1 MNAYEKVTAAR
12 ASDRPGG
19 CFYINEIIDGFLEMH
34 GDRSFGDDGAIV
46 GGVGY
51 LDRRPVTVIAMHRG
65 DTLEERM
72 RRNFGCPSPEG
83 YRKALRLMK
92 QAEKFSR
99 PVICF
104 VGSPGA
110 YCGITAEERG
120 QGQAIAQNLWEMAAL
135 KTPIL
140 TVVTGE
146 GGSGG
151 ALALSVSD
159 KMIVFENAVYS
170 VVSPEGC
177 ATILW
182 KDAGRAA
189 EAAEMLRLTSED
201 LYRLGVADEVLP
213 EGGRTPEQI
222 AKALKKTLVESLK
235 EIDKVHISRLMATRY
250 ERYRRIGRFWG
261 RS

>member
-1 MNAYEKVTAAR
+1 MSAYDKVLSAR
-12 ASDRPGG
+12 AADRKQGT
-19 CFYINEIIDGFLEMH
+19 FYIEQIIDGFTELH
-34 GDRSFGDDGAIV
+34 GDRNFGDDGAIV
-46 GGVGY
+46 GGVGF
-51 LDRRPVTVIAMHRG
+51 LDRRPVTVITMNRG

-72 RRNFGCPSPEG
+72 KRNFGCPSPEG

-92 QAEKFSR
+92 QAEKFRR

-135 KTPIL
+135 ETPIL

-151 ALALSVSD
+151 ALALSVCD
-159 KMIVFENAVYS
+159 RMIMFENAVYS

-182 KDAGRAA
+182 KDASKARDAA
-189 EAAEMLRLTSED
+189 ELLGLTSAD
-201 LYRLGVADEVLP
+201 LQRLGIADVVLE
-213 EGGRTPEQI
+213 EGNKSPEQI
-222 AKALKKTLVESLK
+222 AKELKKLLAATLK
-235 EIDKVHISRLMATRY
+235 ETDRIRISTLLAARY
-250 ERYRRIGRFWG
+250 QRYRKIGDFWG
-261 RS
+261 

>member
-1 MNAYEKVTAAR
+1 MSAYDKVLEAR
-12 ASDRPGG
+12 AADRPQGG
-19 CFYINEIIDGFLEMH
+19 FYIDLIIDNFMEMH

-51 LDRRPVTVIAMHRG
+51 LDKRPVTVITMHRG
-65 DTLEERM
+65 NTLEERM
-72 RRNFGCPSPEG
+72 KRNFGCPSPEG

-92 QAEKFSR
+92 QAEKFKR
-99 PVICF
+99 PIICF

-159 KMIVFENAVYS
+159 KMIMFENAVYS

-182 KDAGRAA
+182 KDSSKAQDAA
-189 EAAEMLRLTSED
+189 EILGLTSDD
-201 LYRLGVADEVLP
+201 LKRLGVADVILKE
-213 EGGRTPEQI
+213 EGKTPEQI
-222 AKALKKTLVESLK
+222 AKELKKLLVSSLK
-235 EIDKVHISRLMATRY
+235 EIDKLHISRVMADRY
-250 ERYRRIGRFWG
+250 ERYRKIGSFWG
-261 RS
+261 

>member
-1 MNAYEKVTAAR
+1 MSAYDKVLSAR
-12 ASDRPGG
+12 AADRAQGT
-19 CFYINEIIDGFLEMH
+19 FYISRIIDDFIELH

-51 LDRRPVTVIAMHRG
+51 LDRRPVTVITMNRG

-72 RRNFGCPSPEG
+72 KRNFGCPSPEG

-92 QAEKFSR
+92 QAEKFRR

-135 KTPIL
+135 ETPIL

-151 ALALSVSD
+151 ALALSVCD
-159 KMIVFENAVYS
+159 RMIMFENAVYS

-182 KDAGRAA
+182 KDASKARDAA
-189 EAAEMLRLTSED
+189 ELLGLTSAD
-201 LYRLGVADEVLP
+201 LQRLGIADVVLE
-213 EGGRTPEQI
+213 EGNKSPEQI
-222 AKALKKTLVESLK
+222 AKELKKLLAATLK
-235 EIDKVHISRLMATRY
+235 ETDRIRISTLLAARY
-250 ERYRRIGRFWG
+250 QRYRKIGDLWG
-261 RS
+261 

>member
-1 MNAYEKVTAAR
+1 MTAYDKVLSAR
-12 ASDRPGG
+12 AADRAQGT
-19 CFYINEIIDGFLEMH
+19 FYIEQIIDGFTELH
-34 GDRSFGDDGAIV
+34 GDRACGDDGAIV
-46 GGVGY
+46 GGVGF
-51 LDRRPVTVIAMHRG
+51 LDRRPVTVIAMYRG

-72 RRNFGCPSPEG
+72 KRNFGCPSPEG

-92 QAEKFSR
+92 QAEKFHR

-135 KTPIL
+135 ETPIL

-151 ALALSVSD
+151 ALALSVCD
-159 KMIVFENAVYS
+159 RMIMFENAVYS

-182 KDAGRAA
+182 KDASRAR
-189 EAAEMLRLTSED
+189 EAAGLLGLTSAD
-201 LYRLGVADEVLP
+201 LKEMNIADVVLE
-213 EGGRTPEQI
+213 EGGKTPEAI
-222 AKALKKTLVESLK
+222 AKELKKLLVSSLK
-235 EIDKVHISRLMATRY
+235 ETDKLRMPVLLAARY
-250 ERYRRIGRFWG
+250 QRYRRIGEQAVRY
-261 RS
+261 

>member
-1 MNAYEKVTAAR
+1 MNAYDRVLTAR
-12 ASDRPGG
+12 AADRAQGT
-19 CFYINEIIDGFLEMH
+19 FYIESMIDGFIELH

-46 GGVGY
+46 GGIGY
-51 LDRRPVTVIAMHRG
+51 LDKRPVTVIAMNRG

-72 RRNFGCPSPEG
+72 KRNFGCPSPEG

-92 QAEKFSR
+92 QAEKFGR

-135 KTPIL
+135 EVPIL

-151 ALALSVSD
+151 ALALSVCD
-159 KMIVFENAVYS
+159 RMIMFENAVYS

-182 KDAGRAA
+182 KDAGRAK
-189 EAAEMLRLTSED
+189 EAAELLGLTSED
-201 LYRLGVADEVLP
+201 LRKLGIADVVLTEAGKSP
-213 EGGRTPEQI
+213 ETI
-222 AKALKKTLVESLK
+222 AKELKKLLVSSLK
-235 EIDKVHISRLMATRY
+235 ELDKVRTPVLLASRY
-250 ERYRRIGRFWG
+250 QRYRRIGDLWG
-261 RS
+261 